1 MSDALSQPTASNT
14 AAQENAEA
22 APLLQLSNVTRRFG
36 GLVAV
41 DNLSFALRKGEI
53 LGVIG
58 PNGAG
63 KSTMVNLIA
72 GVGRPNNGTIYF
84 QGQDIT
90 RLSPDRRTHLG
101 IARTFQMTQ
110 PFKGLDV
117 RENVMVGA
125 FFGRRGLNRQ
135 AALKAADEVL
145 ERVNLARKATLKGDQ
160 LTVADRKRLEV
171 ARALAT
177 NPQVLLLDEVM
188 AGLNHTEVMQAV
200 ELIRQINSSGVTIL
214 VIEHVVRA
222 IMTVSNR
229 VLVLHHGRK
238 IAEDAPN
245 QVLTDPRVIEAY
257 LGERY
262 AQQRQQQEH
271 EVPPADIDNL

>member
-1 MSDALSQPTASNT
+1 M
-14 AAQENAEA
+14 
-22 APLLQLSNVTRRFG
+22 LQLVNVTRRFG

-41 DNLSFALRKGEI
+41 DNLSFALRRGEI

-63 KSTMVNLIA
+63 KSTMVGLIS
-72 GVGRPNNGTIYF
+72 GFMTPDSGTILY
-84 QGQDIT
+84 QGRDIS
-90 RLSPDRRTHLG
+90 RLPANRRTLLG
-101 IARTFQMTQ
+101 IARTFQITQ

-125 FFGRRGLNRQ
+125 FFGNGRTSRRE
-135 AALKAADEVL
+135 ALRLADEVL
-145 ERVNLARKATLKGDQ
+145 EEVRLAHKAGLRGDQ
-160 LTVADRKRLEV
+160 LTVADLKRLEM

-177 NPQVLLLDEVM
+177 RPQLLLLDEVM
-188 AGLNHTEVMQAV
+188 AGLTHTEVMQAV
-200 ELIRQINSSGVTIL
+200 ELIRQINRSGVTVL

-222 IMTVSNR
+222 IMSVSDR

-238 IAEDAPN
+238 IAEDAPG
-245 QVLTDPRVIEAY
+245 QVLSDPKVIEAY

-262 AQQRQQQEH
+262 ARRQARHKDEEAPQ
-271 EVPPADIDNL
+271 VRDVV

>member
-1 MSDALSQPTASNT
+1 
-14 AAQENAEA
+14 
-22 APLLQLSNVTRRFG
+22 
-36 GLVAV
+36 
-41 DNLSFALRKGEI
+41 
-53 LGVIG
+53 
-58 PNGAG
+58 
-63 KSTMVNLIA
+63 
-72 GVGRPNNGTIYF
+72 
-84 QGQDIT
+84 
-90 RLSPDRRTHLG
+90 
-101 IARTFQMTQ
+101 MTQ

-135 AALKAADEVL
+135 AALKAADAVL
-145 ERVNLARKATLKGDQ
+145 EQVNLARKATLKGDQ

-222 IMTVSNR
+222 IMTVSSR

-238 IAEDAPN
+238 IAEDAPS

-262 AQQRQQQEH
+262 AQQRQQQEK
-271 EVPPADIDNL
+271 EAPSADMDNL